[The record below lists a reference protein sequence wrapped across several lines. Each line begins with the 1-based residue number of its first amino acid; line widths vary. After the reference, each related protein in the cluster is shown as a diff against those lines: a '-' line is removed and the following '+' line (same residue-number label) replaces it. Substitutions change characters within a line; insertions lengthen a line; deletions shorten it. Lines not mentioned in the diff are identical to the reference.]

1 MGAFYRHHGT
11 CSQTFRKYYN
21 RYQAGGRAEDLMP
34 RKRGPQWKTRRLSP
48 AIEAEIAAARRL
60 GLNRYE
66 IYAVLKERRP
76 DPPSLSSIYRALKRA
91 GLNRRDKPML
101 EEKRRIIKTRL
112 GELGHADLHRLSRRI
127 FLDPPP
133 GEAYLIGLVCSCSRL
148 AWAEI
153 VIGKKALPVMFR
165 TLKALNVLNQ
175 RYGLVFK
182 EMLTD
187 NGAEFASRANPDHPF
202 EPCSPSS
209 ASSTATPAPT
219 APRPTARWSVSG
231 GRSKTSSSTGR
242 PSTISPTSPTNCST
256 T

>member
-1 MGAFYRHHGT
+1 MRRSKPADRRFSRRWGPSIAITAPVRRPSAHIT
-11 CSQTFRKYYN
+11 TAIRPA
-21 RYQAGGRAEDLMP
+21 AG
-34 RKRGPQWKTRRLSP
+34 
-48 AIEAEIAAARRL
+48 RL
-60 GLNRYE
+60 GRNRDE
-66 IYAVLKERRP
+66 IYAVPKERRP

-112 GELGHADLHRLSRRI
+112 GELGHADLHRLSPDI
-127 FLDPPP
+127 FLDPPK

-175 RYGLVFK
+175 RYGLVFE

-187 NGAEFASRANPDHPF
+187 NGAEFASR
-202 EPCSPSS
+202 
-209 ASSTATPAPT
+209 
-219 APRPTARWSVSG
+219 
-231 GRSKTSSSTGR
+231 
-242 PSTISPTSPTNCST
+242 
-256 T
+256 